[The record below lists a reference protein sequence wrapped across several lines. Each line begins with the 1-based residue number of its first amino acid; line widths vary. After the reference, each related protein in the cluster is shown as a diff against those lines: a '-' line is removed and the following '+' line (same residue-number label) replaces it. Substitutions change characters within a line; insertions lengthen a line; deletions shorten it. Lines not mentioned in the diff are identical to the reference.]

1 MGDRLGTPN
10 VVGFLFWNCSLLLLC
25 QYVVPSICF
34 FFVSFLRNFGG
45 EYILFKKQNKS
56 EASVVGIIVGTR
68 LVDAFKDEFECIMN
82 TYPNFSKCIALL
94 KVSKIHQ
101 VYIQRSVWYVIWLN
115 MHYLCDIKFNFS
127 IFYNVIYF
135 LHNMILRL
143 DTQFGHNN
151 L

>member
-1 MGDRLGTPN
+1 MLLAF
-10 VVGFLFWNCSLLLLC
+10 VLELFIIIIIIMPICSTFNM
-25 QYVVPSICF
+25 F

-101 VYIQRSVWYVIWLN
+101 VYIQRSV
-115 MHYLCDIKFNFS
+115 
-127 IFYNVIYF
+127 
-135 LHNMILRL
+135 
-143 DTQFGHNN
+143 
-151 L
+151 